1 MPTVLTA
8 KIYDGEELTL
18 REFALRCATQFS
30 PAHSYNGDL
39 PLDKAPVLEN
49 SSIDYYERR
58 LKEAREELKEVNRLK
73 EHPEEVERIIEQ
85 KTKNIEEENNRR
97 KIRYADMRKRYDAMI
112 ANVERF
118 QVPEE
123 YKYLRDFMLKHLK
136 ETKEHDCPEDC
147 FQREVKPISPKVWI
161 AQQLKYIH
169 DTIGYFEEKLVKGK
183 EWYANA
189 NKHLQGLYKAIDEY
203 EKQTNEL

>member
-1 MPTVLTA
+1 MPTGLTA
-8 KIYDGEELTL
+8 KIYEGKELTL

-49 SSIDYYERR
+49 SSIDYYERE
-58 LKEAREELKEVNRLK
+58 LKKAREELEEANRLK

-85 KTKNIEEENNRR
+85 EAKNIEEENERR
-97 KIRYADMRKRYDAMI
+97 KIRYTEMRKRYDAMI
-112 ANVERF
+112 AKVERF
-118 QVPEE
+118 HVPEE

-136 ETKEHDCPEDC
+136 KTKEFDCPEDC
-147 FQREVKPISPKVWI
+147 YQREVNHISPEVWI
-161 AQQLKYIH
+161 AQQLKH
-169 DTIGYFEEKLVKGK
+169 AHENIGYCEEKLAKEK

-189 NKHLQGLYKAIDEY
+189 NKHLQGLYRVIDEY
-203 EKQTNEL
+203 EKQNE